1 MGRATM
7 TEPNEP
13 TVPPV
18 VPPPVST
25 TFSTKL
31 KGPNPIT
38 IGAVLVAAVTIIVVG
53 AAAVAGAS
61 PSPSS
66 AGASPAA
73 SGAAKQPTTRDGR
86 GPWKFFGG
94 GPNGFE
100 FGGPGFGGP
109 GKRGLGGFRGG
120 FGQITITA
128 IDGSKISLKTVDGWT
143 RTITVA
149 AGTTITKGGQTIAVG
164 DLKVGD
170 QVALR
175 QMRNADGTFS
185 VTAIAV
191 VVPQVGGS
199 VTAVSGTGFTLKARD
214 GTTWTVNV
222 SGSTTYTLGST
233 TGARADVKV
242 GVDVVVQGT
251 QASGNTLTA
260 LSVHVRVPVVFG
272 QVTAKTADT
281 ITIKRPD
288 GTTATIHVGSSTT
301 YRSPKSATAG
311 LADVTVGN
319 FVSVEGTQRADG
331 SIDARVVVT
340 GPGRLRPFVPNAW
353 PPGA

>member
-1 MGRATM
+1 MI
-7 TEPNEP
+7 EPNEP
-13 TVPPV
+13 
-18 VPPPVST
+18 PVSP
-25 TFSTKL
+25 TFSAKL
-31 KGPNPIT
+31 RGPNPIA

-73 SGAAKQPTTRDGR
+73 SGQAKPPTTRDGK
-86 GPWKFFGG
+86 GPWKVFGG
-94 GPNGFE
+94 GPNGF
-100 FGGPGFGGP
+100 GFGFGDRGQNGL
-109 GKRGLGGFRGG
+109 GKLGLGGLRGG

-128 IDGSKISLKTVDGWT
+128 IDGSKVSLKTVDGWT
-143 RTITVA
+143 RTITVTS
-149 AGTTITKGGQTIAVG
+149 GTTITKGGQTIAVG

-175 QMRNADGTFS
+175 QMRNADGSFS

-191 VVPQVGGS
+191 VVPQVAGN
-199 VTAVSGTGFTLKARD
+199 VTAVSGSGYTLKAND

-222 SGSTTYTLGST
+222 SGSTAYTLGST
-233 TGARADVKV
+233 AGARTDVKV
-242 GVDVVVQGT
+242 GVDVLVQGT

-301 YRSPKSATAG
+301 YRSPESTTAG
-311 LADVTVGN
+311 LADVTVGGV
-319 FVSVEGTQRADG
+319 VSVEGTQRADG

-340 GPGRLRPFVPNAW
+340 GPGRLRPSVPKAS

>member
-1 MGRATM
+1 M
-7 TEPNEP
+7 TEPNDP
-13 TVPPV
+13 MVPPP

-25 TFSTKL
+25 MFSAKL
-31 KGPNPIT
+31 KGPNPVT

-66 AGASPAA
+66 AGASLAA
-73 SGAAKQPTTRDGR
+73 SGAARQPATRDGK
-86 GPWKFFGG
+86 GPWKIFGG
-94 GPNGFE
+94 GPSGFGFG
-100 FGGPGFGGP
+100 FGGPGQDGL
-109 GKRGLGGFRGG
+109 GKRGLGGFRDG

-149 AGTTITKGGQTIAVG
+149 SGTTITKGGQTIAVG
-164 DLKVGD
+164 DLTVGD

-222 SGSTTYTLGST
+222 SGSTSYTLGST
-233 TGARADVKV
+233 TGARTDVKV

-260 LSVHVRVPVVFG
+260 LSVHIRVPVVFG

-301 YRSPKSATAG
+301 YQPPKSATAG

-340 GPGRLRPFVPNAW
+340 GPGRVRPFVPNAS